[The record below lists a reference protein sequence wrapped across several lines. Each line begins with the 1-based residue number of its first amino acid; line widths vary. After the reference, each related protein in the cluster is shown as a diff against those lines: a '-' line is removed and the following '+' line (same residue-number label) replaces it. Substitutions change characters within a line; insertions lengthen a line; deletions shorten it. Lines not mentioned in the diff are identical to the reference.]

1 MTKPDPVIVKNI
13 IYIAVV
19 DLILSIVMQSA
30 FAFLGGWDVSVL
42 LGNVLGYVASVA
54 NFSLLCFTVQRA
66 VNRESEDAKKSIAA
80 SQRLRLLLML
90 GVAVIGYAVK
100 IFNPIAVVIPF
111 LFNGV
116 AVFIRSF
123 IIKEK

>member
-1 MTKPDPVIVKNI
+1 MTKADPVIVKNI

-19 DLILSIVMQSA
+19 DLVLSIVMQSA

-42 LGNVLGYVASVA
+42 LGNILGYSASVA

-66 VNRESEDAKKSIAA
+66 VNRAPEDAKKYIAV
-80 SQRLRLLLML
+80 SQRLRLLLIL
-90 GVAVIGYAVK
+90 AIAVIGYVVK
-100 IFNPIAVVIPF
+100 VFNPIAVVIPF
-111 LFNGV
+111 LFNGI